1 MLDRRPLRFEDLARA
16 RQDPV
21 ENKMRGSMC
30 QEAHQF
36 ILATMVLLTQT
47 LPKLQKTPGTATMKA
62 WLGRVLAAEVEL
74 LGGRKPGD
82 EVFGNMLNLAR
93 EIAAWQKEVASAGS
107 SSSSSSN
114 SNSSKENDED
124 GEEDTRTAVVVAD
137 DRTAVASATAQT
149 TSSMEHEQRRVAP
162 KLEAEV
168 KEKGALAEVD
178 LQLEL
183 QLQDLEQ
190 EVQQHQKQQQQ
201 QHGSNIMVGTDLTQ
215 LKGSMQK
222 SKFLGIKQIEGQ
234 LLSSTPLIDNE
245 VSEKL
250 GELTTEQR
258 PVVDIGWDELDEYE
272 NDYFPQTKCN
282 QPPAHVLDGTVTG
295 VAATGTR
302 RWADLADIDSD
313 DGALTHVK
321 QSTSTGLQQQ
331 LPHLQCTRNKAAGR
345 RRARRSKTGQ
355 G

>member
-36 ILATMVLLTQT
+36 ILATMVFPTQT
-47 LPKLQKTPGTATMKA
+47 LPGLQKKPGTATLTA
-62 WLGRVLAAEVEL
+62 WLGRVLAAGVEL
-74 LGGRKPGD
+74 LEGRKPGD
-82 EVFGNMLNLAR
+82 EVLDNMLNLGW
-93 EIAAWQKEVASAGS
+93 EIAAWQKEVASAG
-107 SSSSSSN
+107 SSSSSN

-137 DRTAVASATAQT
+137 DRTAAASATAQY
-149 TSSMEHEQRRVAP
+149 EQRRAAP

-168 KEKGALAEVD
+168 GEKAALAEVD

-190 EVQQHQKQQQQ
+190 EVQQQQKQQQQ